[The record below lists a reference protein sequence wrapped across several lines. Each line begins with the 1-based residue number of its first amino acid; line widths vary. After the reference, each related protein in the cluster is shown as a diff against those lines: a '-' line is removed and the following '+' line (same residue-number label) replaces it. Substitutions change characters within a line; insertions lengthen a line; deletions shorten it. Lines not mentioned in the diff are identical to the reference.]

1 MTDVETE
8 IPRCFSMSIQSE
20 VAVFLILLL
29 FTAPATCICPPKS
42 RNFSVSVVFPASG
55 CEMIANVLLLSIS
68 LFIYHYLSTE
78 IVLFQ

>member
-1 MTDVETE
+1 M
-8 IPRCFSMSIQSE
+8 PRCFSMSIQSE

-55 CEMIANVLLLSIS
+55 WDMMANVLLLSIS
-68 LFIYHYLSTE
+68 FMSFL
-78 IVLFQ
+78 